1 VLRSEV
7 LGGKYVGRGVW
18 FFNFWNMGICSFPLK
33 IKMLLIIVQSS
44 SRSRIFILTV
54 YSCPESCCRQGLPF
68 VGNVLFEI
76 VVSSKVLLK
85 FLTRR
90 RKLSIRTVELSKSSL
105 VITSPVYSPR
115 YIRHSRAVITYKG
128 TSQIESFEIS
138 ERILPEALRVRNCL
152 HESNPFHP
160 TQVSWQQ
167 MSPHA
172 LSPSRQTSRLITC
185 RT

>member
-1 VLRSEV
+1 MW
-7 LGGKYVGRGVW
+7 GGVYGSLIFGSWVYG
-18 FFNFWNMGICSFPLK
+18 SFPLK

-105 VITSPVYSPR
+105 VITSLFTPLATFATHEQSLRIKGLLKLNPLKSAKGSSQRPYASEIVYMKA
-115 YIRHSRAVITYKG
+115 IHSIQHR
-128 TSQIESFEIS
+128 
-138 ERILPEALRVRNCL
+138 
-152 HESNPFHP
+152 
-160 TQVSWQQ
+160 
-167 MSPHA
+167 
-172 LSPSRQTSRLITC
+172 
-185 RT
+185 